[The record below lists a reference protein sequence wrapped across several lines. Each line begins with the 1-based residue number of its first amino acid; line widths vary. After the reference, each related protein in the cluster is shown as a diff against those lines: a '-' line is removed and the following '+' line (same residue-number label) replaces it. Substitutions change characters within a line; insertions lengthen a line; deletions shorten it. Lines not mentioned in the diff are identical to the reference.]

1 MSFVLFLVIALA
13 VAFVAWLFFR
23 GRALKLQISNDPKP
37 FKLDY
42 DYAFGRGFP
51 ELDKLAAQAFAQ
63 AAEQGDVEAYA
74 ALGFMH
80 ISGIHF
86 EKSVSEAVKWY
97 KLAAEKEHP
106 LALNMLSYLYAAGE
120 GVPKDEKLAVQM
132 CQKAAELGQSEAQKN
147 LANMLL
153 EGKNGFAKN
162 SALAAEWYRKAAKGG
177 NVDAQLALA
186 HLYYDGD
193 GVPQDY
199 EEAERLYEMAAQQGN
214 INACHMLGLIYDMGT
229 DRHSVDK
236 IKAFPWFLMAAEKG
250 HKESQTS
257 VGFAYLFGDGVPKD
271 QAMAAIWFEKAANQ
285 DDNQAEFAL
294 GNMYLN
300 GWHFEQNHGM
310 AKEYFQRASLRGN
323 KAATE
328 ALDHIYQSDTDKKH

>member
-1 MSFVLFLVIALA
+1 MSFELFLFIGLA
-13 VAFVAWLFFR
+13 VAFAAWLFFR
-23 GRALKLQISNDPKP
+23 NRTLKVQVSNDLKP
-37 FKLDY
+37 FKLDH

-51 ELDKLAAQAFAQ
+51 GLDKLAAQAFVQ
-63 AAEQGDVEAYA
+63 AAEQGDAEAYA

-86 EKSVSEAVKWY
+86 EKSISEAVKWY

-132 CQKAAELGQSEAQKN
+132 CQKAAELGQLEAQRN

-162 SALAAEWYRKAAKGG
+162 SALAAEWYGKAAKGG
-177 NVDAQLALA
+177 NVDAQLSLA

-199 EEAERLYEMAAQQGN
+199 EEAERLYELAAQQGN
-214 INACHMLGLIYDMGT
+214 INACHMLGAIYDMGT
-229 DRHSVDK
+229 DKHSVDK

-257 VGFAYLFGDGVPKD
+257 VGFAYLFGDGVPED
-271 QAMAAIWFEKAANQ
+271 RAMAAIWFEKAASQ
-285 DDNQAEFAL
+285 DDSQAEFAL

-300 GWHFEQNHGM
+300 GWHFEQNRGV

-323 KAATE
+323 KAATD
-328 ALDHIYQSDTDKKH
+328 ALDGIYQSDADKKH